1 MAGVTIEIHDYD
13 PEWPRLY
20 EQEASRIAEA
30 LGGRVKRLEHV
41 GSTSVP
47 GLAAKPM
54 VDIVLAVDDPSDEQS
69 YAVALEDLGYRLHI
83 REPEWYEHRLF
94 RGLDDNVNLH
104 IFSEGAAEIER
115 MTRFRDRL
123 RSSSADRRR
132 YEDEKRELAG
142 LGWATVQDY
151 ADAKSEIVEDILSNA
166 DRGRQ
171 GS

>member
-1 MAGVTIEIHDYD
+1 MAGVTIELHDYD

-20 EQEASRIAEA
+20 EQEASRIAAA

-47 GLAAKPM
+47 GLAAKPI
-54 VDIVLAVDDPSDEQS
+54 VDIVLAVDDASDEQS
-69 YAVALEDLGYRLHI
+69 YAIALADLGYRLHI
-83 REPEWYEHRLF
+83 REPEWFEHRLF
-94 RGLDDNVNLH
+94 RGPHNKVNLH
-104 IFSEGAAEIER
+104 IFSDGAAEIER

-132 YEDEKRELAG
+132 YGDEKRELAG
-142 LGWATVQDY
+142 LDWVTVQAY
-151 ADAKSEIVEDILSNA
+151 ADAKSEIVEQILSNA
-166 DRGRQ
+166 HRGRQ